1 MEAKAAADNA
11 TLQAQ
16 AVNDMMPD
24 AIKKTEDTLKRAQ
37 ILKGKVEGTEKGFK
51 EMKMETSDAG
61 KIFLEG

>member
-16 AVNDMMPD
+16 VVNDMMPD

-37 ILKGKVEGTEKGFK
+37 TLKGKVEGTEKWERNGNGNICRQRD
-51 EMKMETSDAG
+51 THP
-61 KIFLEG
+61 I